1 MKPPFFVIFFGFF
14 LAATSLNAQV
24 GRVEKVKDNKAVVVF
39 PEGIRLS
46 PGAMVTAQDEFS
58 EEKNSLRQREHIVFT
73 KISTSKTEGDFS
85 GGGVS
90 SSTNV
95 ENTKFDF
102 GYAYN
107 FINWEAGIF
116 FRKST
121 EKNIDGSG
129 SKESSQTEFGV
140 QGCFNII
147 ENSPG
152 NDWIP
157 YLGIGAST
165 LSMESSNLKMNGN
178 AVYYG
183 LGLMWFPLSEIFAFD
198 IGYELGK
205 LDLKTESGVDAK
217 ASAKGAG
224 FTLSWRLVF

>member
-1 MKPPFFVIFFGFF
+1 MKSSFVLFMAFF
-14 LAATSLNAQV
+14 LVGTSLRAQV
-24 GRVEKVKDNKAVVVF
+24 GRIEKVKDNKAVVVF

-46 PGAMVTAQDEFS
+46 PGTMIAVQDEFS
-58 EEKNSLRQREHIVFT
+58 EERSSLRQREHIFFT
-73 KISTSKTEGDFS
+73 KISTSKMEADFS
-85 GGGVS
+85 GGGIS
-90 SSTNV
+90 SSTNAQT
-95 ENTKFDF
+95 TKFDF

-121 EKNIDGSG
+121 ENNSDGSG

-140 QGCFNII
+140 QGRFNII
-147 ENSPG
+147 ENSSG

-157 YLGIGAST
+157 YLGIAASS

-198 IGYELGK
+198 IGYELGR
-205 LDLKTESGVDAK
+205 LDLKTEAGVDAK
-217 ASAKGAG
+217 MSGKGAG
-224 FTLSWRLVF
+224 VTLSWRLVF